1 MGTVAT
7 HESEYVAWQNRSFR
21 FYVGARCLYNSQ
33 LYAPAAYTAAM
44 AIELILKATL
54 VYWDKRFV
62 PIDHGHGIAKLAR
75 MVNNKAGRHASVQV
89 PAYFYHEQRYERTS
103 RYPTAGKGLGIPGS
117 FLDDLDQV
125 FVDAL
130 LLVPFQHTT
139 ELKRVLSGRVAGKL
153 AHLRKGNGQMRRLR
167 NFLGVGL
174 K

>member
-1 MGTVAT
+1 MGTIAT
-7 HESEYVAWQNRSFR
+7 HEREYVVWQNRAFR
-21 FYVGARCLYNSQ
+21 FYIGARCLNNSQ
-33 LYAPAAYTAAM
+33 LYAPAAYTGAM

-62 PIDHGHGIAKLAR
+62 PVEHGHGIAKLAR

-89 PAYFYHEQRYERTS
+89 PAYFYYEQRYVTTS
-103 RYPTAGKGLGIPGS
+103 RYPTAGKGLGVPGS

-130 LLVPFQHTT
+130 LLVPFQHNT
-139 ELKRVLSGRVAGKL
+139 ELKQVLAGRAAGKL
-153 AHLRKGNGQMRRLR
+153 AQLRNRNGQMRRLR
-167 NFLGVGL
+167 NSLGVRL